1 MRIVCLGGGPAGLYF
16 SILMKKA
23 NPACDIRVIE
33 RNRAD
38 DTFGWGVVFSDLTM
52 AGFRRDDAR
61 VVEEIERNFR
71 HWDDIDIFFKDRR
84 ITSGGHGF
92 CGIARGKLLGI
103 LQQRAEELGVNLA
116 FGTEAGDPSDYSRE
130 YDLVVGADGVASATR
145 ARYNDHFN
153 PRIDQRKC
161 RFIWLGTRRKL
172 DAFTFAFRQTPWGWF
187 NLHAYR
193 FDEEWSTFIVETP
206 EKTWLKAGIDRMTP
220 DQSIAFCE
228 ELFADLLDGQ
238 PLLANDRHPRGS
250 AVWLKFNRVLCERWF
265 KDNIVLIGDAAHT
278 AHFAIGSGTKLAME
292 DAAALARA
300 LGSNDGDIPAR
311 LARYQAER
319 EVEALKLQ
327 SAARNRMVWFE
338 NVQRYVHMEAE
349 QFAFSLL
356 TGSQRVGHANLKLR
370 DATYIDGVDRWFA
383 ATCGVPAPSGATP
396 TPPMFTPFKLRSMT
410 LTNRVVV
417 APMCTYSAENGMPT
431 DFHLVHYGSLGM
443 GGAALIFTEMT
454 GVSADARITPGC
466 AGIWNDAQQA
476 AWKHIVDCI
485 HTNGT
490 ARVALQIGHGG
501 RKGST
506 RLPWDAIDMP
516 LESDG
521 WPLLA
526 PSPLPWI
533 AGTSPM
539 PKEMDRADMDRVKA
553 DFVAATRRAAS
564 ADFDMIELHAAHGY
578 LMSSFISPLTN
589 RREDD
594 HGGNLENRC
603 RYPLEVFRAMRE
615 AWPVEKPMSV
625 RISAHDWVPG
635 GTTPDDAVVIA
646 GLFKAAGADIIHV
659 SSGRVSKD
667 EAPIHGRMYQVPF
680 SDRIRNEAEVPTIA
694 VGNIFEA
701 DHVNTIIAAGRA
713 DLCALARPH
722 LADPAWTLHAAAQLG
737 FKDIAWPKQ
746 CEAGRQQLEHNL
758 ERAAQLALDA

>member
-1 MRIVCLGGGPAGLYF
+1 MRIVCLGGGPAGLFF

-23 NPACDIRVIE
+23 NPASDIVVLE

-38 DTFGWGVVFSDLTM
+38 DTFGWGIVFSDKTM
-52 AGFRRDDAR
+52 DGFRQADVM

-92 CGIARGKLLGI
+92 CGIARKKLLEI
-103 LQQRAEELGVNLA
+103 FQNRARELGVRLQ
-116 FGTEAGDPSDYSRE
+116 FETEFRDPDDYSRN
-130 YDLVVGADGVASATR
+130 YDLVVGADGVFSATR
-145 ARYNDHFN
+145 NKYSDHFN

-161 RFIWLGTRRKL
+161 RFIWLGTRKKL
-172 DAFTFAFRQTPWGWF
+172 DAFTFSFKQTQWGWF

-206 EKTWLKAGIDRMTP
+206 EETWLKAGIDKMEP

-228 ELFADLLDGQ
+228 KLFADLLDGQ
-238 PLLANDRHPRGS
+238 PLVSNASHLRGS
-250 AVWLKFNRVLCERWF
+250 AIWLKFNRVLCERWF

-292 DAAALARA
+292 DAIALAQV
-300 LGSNDGDIPAR
+300 LGSGGGDVPAA

-338 NVQRYVHMEAE
+338 NIERYVHLEPE

-356 TGSQRVGHANLKLR
+356 SGSQRVGHANLKLR
-370 DATYIDGVDRWFA
+370 DPAYVAGVDRWFA
-383 ATCGVPAPSGATP
+383 GTCGLTATGADP
-396 TPPMFTPFKLRSMT
+396 VPPMFTPFTLRELS
-410 LTNRVVV
+410 LVNRIVV
-417 APMCTYSAENGMPT
+417 APMCTYSAQEGLPG
-431 DFHLVHYGSLGM
+431 DFHLVHYGSRGM
-443 GGAALIFTEMT
+443 GGAGLIITEMT
-454 GVSADARITPGC
+454 CISADARITPGC
-466 AGIWNDAQQA
+466 TGIWNDAQRD
-476 AWKHIVDCI
+476 AWKRIVDFV
-485 HTNGT
+485 HANGE
-490 ARVALQIGHGG
+490 ARIALQIGHAG

-506 RLPWDAIDMP
+506 RSAADAIDMP
-516 LESDG
+516 LQSG
-521 WPLLA
+521 AWPLLA
-526 PSPLPWI
+526 PSALPYI
-533 AGTSPM
+533 EAVSQIPR
-539 PKEMDRADMDRVKA
+539 EMDRADMERIKA
-553 DFVAATRRAAS
+553 EFVAATRRAAS
-564 ADFDMIELHAAHGY
+564 ADFDMIEFHAAHGY

-589 RREDD
+589 RRNDEY
-594 HGGNLENRC
+594 GGSLENRC
-603 RYPLEVFRAMRE
+603 RYPLEVFCAMRE
-615 AWPVEKPMSV
+615 VWPAGKPMSV

-635 GTTPDDAVVIA
+635 GTTPDDAVVVA
-646 GLFKAAGADIIHV
+646 SLFKAAGADIIHV
-659 SSGRVSKD
+659 SSGQVSKD
-667 EAPIHGRMYQVPF
+667 EAPVYGRMFQVPF
-680 SDRIRNEAEVPTIA
+680 SDQIRNELHVPTIA

-722 LADPAWTLHAAAQLG
+722 LADPAWTLHAAAALG
-737 FKDIAWPKQ
+737 YKNIAWPPQ
-746 CEAGRQQLEHNL
+746 YQGGRLQLERNL